1 LAATAKASKHDAT
14 IVFNMA
20 YSAAMTRPLGH
31 HELFTLNHADAEST
45 LKPGIQ
51 PDKIA

>member
-1 LAATAKASKHDAT
+1 LAATAKASRHDAM

-20 YSAAMTRPLGH
+20 YSTATTRPFGH

-45 LKPGIQ
+45 LKPWAQ